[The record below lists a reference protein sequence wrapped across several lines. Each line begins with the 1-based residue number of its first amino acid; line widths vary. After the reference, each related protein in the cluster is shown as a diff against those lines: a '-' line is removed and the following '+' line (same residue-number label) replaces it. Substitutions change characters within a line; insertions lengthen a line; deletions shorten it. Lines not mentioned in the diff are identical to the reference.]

1 MKLDEVDLDFRAN
14 LDARLRK
21 PMKPLTHP
29 EVLGKLLPE
38 AVVCPR
44 CQRGEPCQEN
54 DRIRAGAIPA
64 DALYKHARGKAAER
78 QEVTPNATRI

>member
-1 MKLDEVDLDFRAN
+1 VKLDAVDLDFRAN

-38 AVVCPR
+38 TVVCPR

-64 DALYKHARGKAAER
+64 DALYKHARG
-78 QEVTPNATRI
+78 QEPQKDKR